1 MLGNQHLILKM
12 DNKQRERLKYW
23 PCFSVTNSHLEN
35 QITDEVKFFIE
46 AFQGINKGRMIESY
60 YLATPYEIIDVD
72 QESAKKKV
80 ANRPE
85 LIW

>member
-1 MLGNQHLILKM
+1 
-12 DNKQRERLKYW
+12 
-23 PCFSVTNSHLEN
+23 
-35 QITDEVKFFIE
+35 
-46 AFQGINKGRMIESY
+46 MIESY